1 MGPRE
6 KEGGKYK
13 LLNQSTASLVIN
25 LKYSVMEVIAPKNCD
40 KCNKLEKSALK
51 SHLIVFHHECYK
63 CGKVQKSSF
72 EVFTHLLVKHP
83 EVKLNQ
89 AKTYLDCD
97 RCDMVKEILRFRYSR
112 SF

>member
-1 MGPRE
+1 
-6 KEGGKYK
+6 
-13 LLNQSTASLVIN
+13 
-25 LKYSVMEVIAPKNCD
+25 MEVIAPKNCD

-112 SF
+112 SFLEQKENIRLYIFGYLRKKNCTKFDILI